1 MLFPQYKTG
10 TGAEQSNRNS
20 ACFSQSQPSWSYLSY
35 SFPTKEKDFSL
46 YSTARC
52 PSKSIW
58 LQNTFFSLK
67 RKKKRKPITD
77 KENNWIDPGKVA

>member
-35 SFPTKEKDFSL
+35 SFPTKEKDLSP
-46 YSTARC
+46 YSTAR
-52 PSKSIW
+52 PRAFGFRI
-58 LQNTFFSLK
+58 LFFFLFK
-67 RKKKRKPITD
+67 EKKKKANYRQRKQLD
-77 KENNWIDPGKVA
+77 